1 MKMLSFSHHF
11 LQTNM
16 SMHDFYASAKQTRNL
31 GQGFRGG
38 FTSKHALVSVKE
50 EVGRIEYLCP

>member
-1 MKMLSFSHHF
+1 
-11 LQTNM
+11 M

-38 FTSKHALVSVKE
+38 FASKRALVSVKE
-50 EVGRIEYLCP
+50 EVGRIEHLCP